1 MAAWSGTY
9 CIAWGCDLRFTKE
22 AGIPFH
28 TFPLKDKERLKKLLI
43 ALRRYDFKPTVHT
56 EYMVKSLPSYRLPP
70 FGLVTRR
77 NYIDDGV
84 NEDFSLIA
92 IKDNGGLIFYPSNKT
107 INIRIL
113 KKCNS
118 LQMQR

>member
-1 MAAWSGTY
+1 MT
-9 CIAWGCDLRFTKE
+9 LN
-22 AGIPFH
+22 
-28 TFPLKDKERLKKLLI
+28 L
-43 ALRRYDFKPTVHT
+43 TVHSRIYVQIT
-56 EYMVKSLPSYRLPP
+56 SFLLGILRLPP
-70 FGLVTRR
+70 FDLVTRR

-92 IKDNGGLIFYPSNKT
+92 IKDNGGLIFYPSNET